1 MCFTLRWVFFC
12 WVPVV
17 VVIFVG
23 FCWVGVLCQGDGA
36 VYIVTLKQAP
46 AAVHYYDSGDM
57 RRLERDNDGK
67 ERLTTPNKPRYLPI
81 QFFFSLIF
89 V

>member
-1 MCFTLRWVFFC
+1 MGVFC
-12 WVPVV
+12 WVQVLS
-17 VVIFVG
+17 VIFVG
-23 FCWVGVLCQGDGA
+23 LCWVGVLCQGDGA

-57 RRLERDNDGK
+57 RTLERENGGK
-67 ERLTTPNKPRYLPI
+67 ERLTTPNKPRCLPI
-81 QFFFSLIF
+81 QILFSLIF